1 MSYRIVNEEYR
12 VKNEE
17 YRVKNEE
24 YRVTNRKLK
33 GKRRRERKI
42 TQRMGLQRP
51 SARGAGRAM
60 RRGGDVRSNEI
71 VQRRD
76 RSLASRA
83 GDIIRWV
90 IGFF

>member
-1 MSYRIVNEEYR
+1 MSYRIV
-12 VKNEE
+12 NEE

-42 TQRMGLQRP
+42 TQRLGLQRP

-60 RRGGDVRSNEI
+60 RRGGDVGSNNEI

-83 GDIIRWV
+83 GDLIRWV

>member
-1 MSYRIVNEEYR
+1 VKYSEHDVHRIV
-12 VKNEE
+12 NEE

-60 RRGGDVRSNEI
+60 RRGGDVGSNNEI

-83 GDIIRWV
+83 GDLIRWV